1 MNADALMR
9 VDHLWKRYGLPLKA
23 MMQRGRD
30 KLLRREDTAPDAY
43 GPWALKDINFTVKPG
58 ETLGIIGRNGAGKST
73 LLKLLAGV
81 TQPTRGELTA
91 NGKIFPMIELTAGMH
106 MELSGHENIHMLAA
120 IMGMTRE
127 EIQDK
132 IPAIAE
138 FSELGDWLKRPV
150 RQYSSG
156 MLVRLGFAV
165 AMNVNA
171 DVLLIDEVLAVG
183 DLTFKVKCYDYM
195 ERLRQ
200 SNTTILFVSHAI
212 REVQRICDRALM
224 LNEGHVVAEGDA
236 DYVAGEYY
244 KLSHDRIVANL
255 AASGRG
261 ATPYVGENTGQ
272 VRVTGL
278 TFWDAAGNEIQD
290 VTYDCPVTFRLHL
303 NILQPIPAPSITLG
317 IQTPDMTNVALM
329 WSVTLPDMPELTP
342 GQLNVDCQFERFPLF
357 PGAYSLRVVVTAHH
371 GLYKMDQIENL
382 RHFFVYPNQHAGIIQ
397 NDGGFLALDAKWHW
411 HIPQADADQQPS
423 LDKAAVISEESS

>member
-1 MNADALMR
+1 MTSDSIMR
-9 VDHLWKRYGLPLKA
+9 VDHLWKRYGLPLKP
-23 MMQRGRD
+23 MLHRTRD
-30 KLLRREDTAPDAY
+30 KLLGRENTAPDAY
-43 GPWALKDINFTVKPG
+43 GPWALKDISFTVTPG

-81 TQPTRGELTA
+81 TQPTRGQLTTT
-91 NGKIFPMIELTAGMH
+91 GKIFPMIELAAGMH
-106 MELSGHENIHMLAA
+106 MELSGYENIHMLAA
-120 IMGMTRE
+120 IMGMTRD
-127 EIQDK
+127 EIQAKVPD
-132 IPAIAE
+132 IAE
-138 FSELGDWLKRPV
+138 FSELGEWLHRPV

-171 DVLLIDEVLAVG
+171 DVLLVDEVLAVG
-183 DLTFKVKCYDYM
+183 DLSFKVKCYDYM

-212 REVQRICDRALM
+212 REVQRICDRAIM
-224 LNEGHVVAEGDA
+224 LNDGRVAAEGDA

-255 AASGRG
+255 AKQGRG
-261 ATPYVGENTGQ
+261 ATPQIADNTGQ
-272 VRVTGL
+272 VRVTGI
-278 TFWDAAGNEIQD
+278 TFLDGNGQEIQD
-290 VTYDCPVTFRLHL
+290 ITYHIPVTFRLHL
-303 NILQPIPAPSITLG
+303 DVLQAVPVPSITLG

-329 WSVTLPDMPELTP
+329 WSAQTPDLPDLTP
-342 GQLNVDCQFERFPLF
+342 GKIAVDCQFARFPLF

-382 RHFFVYPNQHAGIIQ
+382 RHFFVYPDQQASIMQ
-397 NDGGFLALDAKWHW
+397 NDGGFLALDTAWQWQLEAAETRVEAKDSHQ
-411 HIPQADADQQPS
+411 IQQS
-423 LDKAAVISEESS
+423 

>member
-1 MNADALMR
+1 MDSNPLLH
-9 VDHLWKRYGLPLKA
+9 VDHLWKRYGLPLLP
-23 MMQRGRD
+23 MLRRGRD
-30 KLLRREDTAPDAY
+30 KVLRRENTAPDAY
-43 GPWALKDINFTVKPG
+43 GPWALKDVNFAITPG

-81 TQPTRGELTA
+81 TQPTRGQLTTT
-91 NGKIFPMIELTAGMH
+91 GKIFPMIELTAGMH
-106 MELSGHENIHMLAA
+106 MELSGYENIHMLAA
-120 IMGMTRE
+120 IMGMTRA

-138 FSELGDWLKRPV
+138 FSELGDWLTRPV

-212 REVQRICDRALM
+212 REVQRICDRAIM
-224 LNEGHVVAEGDA
+224 LNEGRVVAEGDA

-244 KLSHDRIVANL
+244 KLSHDRIVASL
-255 AASGRG
+255 AKQGRG
-261 ATPYVGENTGQ
+261 ATPHVGDNTGQ
-272 VRVTGL
+272 VRVTGI
-278 TFWDAAGNEIQD
+278 TFLDAAGKELQD
-290 VTYDCPVTFRLHL
+290 IVYDTPVTFRLHL
-303 NILQPIPAPSITLG
+303 EVLQQVPLPSITLG
-317 IQTPDMTNVALM
+317 IQTPDMTNVVLM
-329 WSVTLPDMPELTP
+329 WSVAAPNITEIIPGTLD
-342 GQLNVDCQFERFPLF
+342 VDCQFERFPLF
-357 PGAYSLRVVVTAHH
+357 PGAYSLRVVVAAQH

-382 RHFFVYPNQHAGIIQ
+382 RHFFVYPDQHAVIMQ
-397 NDGGFLALDAKWHW
+397 NDGGFLALETAWQWHP
-411 HIPQADADQQPS
+411 HPMNVPAAEVDPTMLHPEQP
-423 LDKAAVISEESS
+423 